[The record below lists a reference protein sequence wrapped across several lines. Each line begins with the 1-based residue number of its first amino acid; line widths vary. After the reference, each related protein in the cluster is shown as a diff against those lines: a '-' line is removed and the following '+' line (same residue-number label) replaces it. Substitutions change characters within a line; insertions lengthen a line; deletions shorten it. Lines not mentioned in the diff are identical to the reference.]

1 MRICQ
6 PGLSEKIRSSD
17 SKTRSL
23 NKTKRAC
30 DECAK
35 AKAKCN
41 YRIPCDRCHRKSI
54 KCKKTR
60 KGYEDPYS
68 IYSIA
73 TPATTPPVNT
83 VEVAPEE
90 VPGAE
95 CQPIVAEEEP
105 VTERIIDNGVA
116 LCPNPVVMM
125 HPIDP
130 ALGQVA
136 ETMCIS
142 ESEATSLSQEQTDKE
157 QNAATLM
164 LSPSSQLTQV
174 QDNSPIF
181 IDHTSMMTEFDLSGS
196 NCSFGPHSADPVS
209 LHLASMGN
217 LDLLLNPQSQYE
229 PIQGL
234 SIPRVLCRNFG
245 MAVLI
250 PS

>member
-6 PGLSEKIRSSD
+6 PGLSDKLRSSD

-41 YRIPCDRCHRKSI
+41 YRIPCDRCHRKSV

-60 KGYEDPYS
+60 KGYEDPYA

-73 TPATTPPVNT
+73 TPATTPPVIT
-83 VEVAPEE
+83 VEVAPAK
-90 VPGAE
+90 VPEAE
-95 CQPIVAEEEP
+95 CQPIAAEDEEP
-105 VTERIIDNGVA
+105 VADRIIDHGVT
-116 LCPNPVVMM
+116 LCPNSVMM
-125 HPIDP
+125 IHPIDP
-130 ALGQVA
+130 ALELVA

-142 ESEATSLSQEQTDKE
+142 ENEATSLSQEPTDKD

-196 NCSFGPHSADPVS
+196 SCSFGPHHADPVS

-234 SIPRVLCRNFG
+234 PIPRVYVVTLEWQC
-245 MAVLI
+245 
-250 PS
+250 